1 MAQNR
6 TWTLTETGQTRSWTL
21 TQSSESKTF
30 SVTPSTATRN
40 FTVSPGVGP
49 TGPNEVST
57 STSTDITGI
66 LKGDGSTV
74 SAAVADTDYQSV
86 PAEGAFAD
94 GDKTKLDGIE
104 TAATADQ
111 TAAEILTAIKTVDG
125 TGSGLDADLLDG
137 QEATAFVDKVS
148 AETVGGVKTFSESIK
163 SEGAGTR
170 FFRAVDSTSGDET
183 RVGTDVLKFAP
194 NSTIS
199 SRNIITVTDNLLNEG
214 NLRVTDITSSP
225 NWDLPDAAGTVALT
239 SQADGSIHAD
249 DLDFAGSTDIGAA
262 LADADELMVSDGG
275 GNTTRRK
282 SALSRFWAY
291 IKAKIESVTLTGLTT
306 SGDINSGASIIAT
319 ENLVCKNGDPTT
331 LQDDAQIKFGFAG
344 SETFPHFIATRHD
357 GSITQSSIDFYT
369 NDGTSAGT
377 FPANATHGLTVQ
389 NGNVGVANT
398 SPSAKL
404 DVTGD
409 AIISGDLTVDTTT
422 LHVDS
427 TNNRVGINDAA
438 PSRTLDVV
446 GDAEVSGS
454 FLAAN
459 FYKNGGLASNHPS
472 GITCG
477 GNLVM
482 GASDSITFNDNSGT
496 WNGSTIAG
504 DQTMSGDV
512 TMSGDLTVD
521 TDTLHVDSGTSQ
533 VGINISNTTPR
544 ADLHIGGGDFGYT
557 YGDAAMAIGFLQ
569 TDDYSHFIH
578 TGHNA
583 GSGVANHIDFYTS
596 DGTQNGVFPT
606 NAIHGLTIEN
616 GKVGI
621 GELTPATALQISG
634 TQSFVANSG
643 TWDGATIA
651 GDQTMSGQLEL
662 TGQSATGDDSA
673 MTKSLVRARECV
685 TYTAAQF
692 LNSSVF
698 TGTLYNGQQ
707 PANYWQKAIQ
717 LADAANQAFQ
727 FPIPKFWDGTSVTI
741 KVNAGRAGGTAS
753 STDFVLRQRS
763 RYIDQTLGYN
773 TGTPADTSDANVTRS
788 FNGTSANERI
798 IFEQSFTIRSY
809 SDDETRFIFLER
821 KGSDAADTLDTPLII
836 YQVEMWQE

>member
-125 TGSGLDADLLDG
+125 TGSGLDADTVDG
-137 QEATAFVDKVS
+137 KEAAAFAELATSNDFTATNTFSGGLTVFGVDGTTAGQLRLNSTTLGGGTAITPTGTAFR
-148 AETVGGVKTFSESIK
+148 SI
-163 SEGAGTR
+163 STPDSSGT
-170 FFRAVDSTSGDET
+170 
-183 RVGTDVLKFAP
+183 L
-194 NSTIS
+194 
-199 SRNIITVTDNLLNEG
+199 
-214 NLRVTDITSSP
+214 
-225 NWDLPDAAGTVALT
+225 ALT
-239 SQADGSIHAD
+239 AQSDGTIQSS
-249 DLDFAGSTDIGAA
+249 DLDFANSTDIGAD
-262 LADADELMVSDGG
+262 LADADEVLVSDGG

-282 SALSRFWAY
+282 SALSRFWTY
-291 IKAKIESVTLTGLTT
+291 IKAKIESVTL
-306 SGDINSGASIIAT
+306 S
-319 ENLVCKNGDPTT
+319 T
-331 LQDDAQIKFGFAG
+331 LD
-344 SETFPHFIATRHD
+344 
-357 GSITQSSIDFYT
+357 
-369 NDGTSAGT
+369 
-377 FPANATHGLTVQ
+377 
-389 NGNVGVANT
+389 
-398 SPSAKL
+398 
-404 DVTGD
+404 
-409 AIISGDLTVDTTT
+409 ISGDVTVGGEVDITPYSTNDSQLKVGSAEVQSYSLNLGWVGENLYFDGAKFAYRSTGAAGMLVFYGNEGQLRFAPSGTAGTDTSLTDSAQFKVHEDGSVA
-422 LHVDS
+422 LGGSMNGQVGQYANAALLVDS
-427 TNNRVGINDAA
+427 
-438 PSRTLDVV
+438 S
-446 GDAEVSGS
+446 
-454 FLAAN
+454 
-459 FYKNGGLASNHPS
+459 SN
-472 GITCG
+472 
-477 GNLVM
+477 
-482 GASDSITFNDNSGT
+482 
-496 WNGSTIAG
+496 
-504 DQTMSGDV
+504 V

-583 GSGVANHIDFYTS
+583 GSGAANHIDFYTS

-643 TWDGATIA
+643 TWDGSTIA

-673 MTKSLVRARECV
+673 MTRSLGDLRWANNPDVHLLGNMYLSDQTTLLFRGTNTGSGSTPQDCSIM
-685 TYTAAQF
+685 TA
-692 LNSSVF
+692 S
-698 TGTLYNGQQ
+698 TGTTTGSTAHFRHSGSNTLIFGKNGSNALGWNFDSKWIFDFRAYINSAATNTDGYLVLGLAVSDTATTQ
-707 PANYWQKAIQ
+707 PAAKSCGFRFHDQGLY
-717 LADAANQAFQ
+717 AF
-727 FPIPKFWDGTSVTI
+727 VH
-741 KVNAGRAGGTAS
+741 
-753 STDFVLRQRS
+753 
-763 RYIDQTLGYN
+763 
-773 TGTPADTSDANVTRS
+773 
-788 FNGTSANERI
+788 NGS
-798 IFEQSFTIRSY
+798 SY
-809 SDDETRFIFLER
+809 SESSSSLLTLSATNTPKAYSIHNDDTDIHFYLDGVLVDSITAPTGSTGNNKQGVAFWVDNETTTNDVSLNILGGFRFSNL
-821 KGSDAADTLDTPLII
+821 A
-836 YQVEMWQE
+836 